1 MQFKTFDIVPHGTKF
16 DFVGKRKIALI
27 LSTLFNLS
35 VILWALPQV
44 HGLDYGVDYVRPQG
58 RARV

>member
-27 LSTLFNLS
+27 LSPPSSTC
-35 VILWALPQV
+35 
-44 HGLDYGVDYVRPQG
+44 R
-58 RARV
+58 